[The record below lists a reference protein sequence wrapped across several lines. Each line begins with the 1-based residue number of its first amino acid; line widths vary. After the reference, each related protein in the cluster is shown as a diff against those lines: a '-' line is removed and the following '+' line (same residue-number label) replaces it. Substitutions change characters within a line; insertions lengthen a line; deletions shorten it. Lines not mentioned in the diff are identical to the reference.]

1 MKLVKPFSFIFAG
14 SSDFSLDC
22 LKFLIKN
29 PQLKLKAI
37 ISQPDRL
44 KGRGLKKQSSAVAGF
59 ALSKNIPLFRPKTS
73 QSPDFL
79 NKIQEQNC
87 VFSFVCAYGQ
97 ILPLHYLKLFP
108 KGSLNLH
115 LSLLPRWRG
124 AAPVQRALMAGD
136 QETGVCLQV
145 MAEKLD
151 AGDIIADRKIT
162 IKEED
167 NAKTL
172 FEKSLKEAEILLNE
186 KLIPYLEGRIQSR
199 PQDSSQAVYAH
210 KIDKKSSKIEWTKSV
225 AEIHNKI
232 RALVL
237 GPQAF
242 CFLEFRQPIQIPYL
256 RLTLGPVNLGCSL
269 RTLILI
275 LGTLILILRPIN
287 LLGFMLATLLAIL
300 IYCLYSSIR
309 RQQKQ
314 EATRWRLKIYRSQI
328 SDQTDT
334 TGFHPGEICR
344 LEKNRLSVVCGKGAL
359 DLLEVQKAGKKR
371 QGIEE
376 FLIGQRLK
384 LKDVFL

>member
-1 MKLVKPFSFIFAG
+1 MKQFPFIFAG

-22 LKFLIKN
+22 LKLLIKN

-59 ALSKNIPLFRPKTS
+59 ALSKDIPLFRPKTS
-73 QSPDFL
+73 QSIDFL

-87 VFSFVCAYGQ
+87 NFSFVCAYGQ

-136 QETGVCLQV
+136 QKTGVCLQV

-172 FEKSLKEAEILLNE
+172 FEKSLKETEALLEE
-186 KLIPYLEGRIQSR
+186 KLIPYLEGRIQPQ
-199 PQDSSQAVYAH
+199 PQDSSQATYAN
-210 KIDKKSSKIEWTKSV
+210 KVDKKSAQIVWTESALKLN
-225 AEIHNKI
+225 NKI
-232 RALVL
+232 RALYL

-242 CFLEFRQPIQIPYL
+242 CFLK
-256 RLTLGPVNLGCSL
+256 G
-269 RTLILI
+269 
-275 LGTLILILRPIN
+275 
-287 LLGFMLATLLAIL
+287 
-300 IYCLYSSIR
+300 
-309 RQQKQ
+309 K
-314 EATRWRLKIYRSQI
+314 RLKIYHSQVI
-328 SDQTDT
+328 NHSLSD
-334 TGFHPGEICR
+334 FSPGEVCHI
-344 LEKNRLSVVCGKGAL
+344 EKEQLNIACGSGAL
-359 DLLEVQKAGKKR
+359 SLLEVQKEGKKR

-376 FLIGQRLK
+376 FLRGQTLK
-384 LKDVFL
+384 LKDTFYEKQADGF